1 MNIEH
6 LVSMAN
12 DISHFFD
19 GEYGVTDSPPNI
31 ATHITRYWDPRMRKA
46 IIAHAAEG
54 GAGLTPTALAAVK
67 TLAPPPPR

>member
-19 GEYGVTDSPPNI
+19 GEYGPADSPANI
-31 ATHITRYWDPRMRKA
+31 ATHITRYWDPRMRKQ
-46 IIAHAAEG
+46 IIAHAAAG

>member
-12 DISHFFD
+12 DISRFFD
-19 GEYGVTDSPPNI
+19 GEYGTRESPPNI
-31 ATHITRYWDPRMRKA
+31 ATHITRFWDPRMRTQ
-46 IIAHAAEG
+46 IIAYVAKD

-67 TLAPPPPR
+67 TLSPPPQR

>member
-19 GEYGVTDSPPNI
+19 GEFGTEESPGNI
-31 ATHITRYWDPRMRKA
+31 ALHITRYWDPRMRKQ
-46 IIAHAAEG
+46 IIDHVEQG
-54 GAGLTPTALAAVK
+54 GAGLAPTALAAVRS
-67 TLAPPPPR
+67 LAPPPR

>member
-19 GEYGVTDSPPNI
+19 GEYGVQDSPPNI
-31 ATHITRYWDPRMRKA
+31 ATHITRYWDPRMRSQ
-46 IIAHAAEG
+46 IIAHAASG
-54 GAGLTPTALAAVK
+54 GEGLTPTALAAVK